1 MTIQGAVY
9 ELEHMMLR
17 DDIPDYIKPTIKKVI
32 ETVVDEYN
40 EILKA
45 VPNKV
50 LDKIRT
56 EIEELKP
63 NNPNF
68 KGYFEQNVALNKAL
82 EIIDKYKEG
91 KDNG

>member
-9 ELEHMMLR
+9 ELERMMLR

-45 VPNKV
+45 VPIEV
-50 LDKIRT
+50 LDKIRD
-56 EIEELKP
+56 EIDAESAKSLKYP
-63 NNPNF
+63 NWERA
-68 KGYFEQNVALNKAL
+68 KALEWVL
-82 EIIDKYKEG
+82 EIIDKYRGET
-91 KDNG
+91 